1 MEKTMQFTQDLVEK
15 YRKFYQVD
23 IKDSSH
29 AILLPITKALEVIL
43 SSPNDLDPQDL
54 IFQGAGQL
62 HDALDRQ
69 EVRKR
74 PLIKDKSV
82 DSALRKQQELEAIH
96 GFMTTF
102 VEEVFLK
109 QYKGDRALLQ
119 ENRNRIKAGAEFA
132 YRWLA
137 LQDKQ
142 QQSQVQN

>member
-1 MEKTMQFTQDLVEK
+1 M
-15 YRKFYQVD
+15 R
-23 IKDSSH
+23 
-29 AILLPITKALEVIL
+29 
-43 SSPNDLDPQDL
+43 
-54 IFQGAGQL
+54 
-62 HDALDRQ
+62 DALDRQ
-69 EVRKR
+69 EVYKR

-82 DSALRKQQELEAIH
+82 DYALRQQQELEAIH
-96 GFMTTF
+96 GFMKTF